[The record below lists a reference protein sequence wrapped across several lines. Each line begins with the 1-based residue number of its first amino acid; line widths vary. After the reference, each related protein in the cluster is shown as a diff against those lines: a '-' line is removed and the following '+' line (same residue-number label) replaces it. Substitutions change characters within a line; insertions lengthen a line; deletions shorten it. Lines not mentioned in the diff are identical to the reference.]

1 MGSVQVEE
9 DYGNLDRYQDVLGQ
23 LPMLQVYSHVLYFFA
38 MPEGVTAQDVV
49 RDLEVAVTKVRRQVP
64 WMGARIVNEGKGPG
78 SSGLYRPVACAPPQP
93 AIDVKFIPDDAG
105 HPSYAELRTHKAPQ
119 SMIQTEL
126 LTPVP
131 AFPQKFDD
139 SDESPAHVVRVQA
152 SFIRGGVIVDF
163 AIAHNIA
170 DAGGHFGL
178 VKLVAAAMRGEAIA
192 PELLALAN
200 HDRRGLPRLLG
211 PDEPLLDHSRHK
223 RSSLLPPPAPN
234 PSPEPARYHV
244 FRFSPQSMARLKVL
258 ASQPE
263 PTSPSDTAPALVPA
277 PAPVPAHA
285 HAHAHATAHAPA
297 PAFISTDDALCA
309 FIWKRLISVRQG
321 RHPPTTRSRFG
332 RQMDGRRL
340 VGLGPDYMGEMA
352 HNAECVLSFG
362 ELATLPVG
370 AIAGRLRAA
379 LNAANTLHHLRSF
392 ATFVAREEDKAA
404 ITYAGEFRGETDV
417 GCSSIRALRGVF
429 PGFGRLGTPEFV
441 RRPPSVP
448 FASTVVLF
456 PGSEA
461 GDCDAVAC
469 LTDRDFAVLRGD
481 VEWNEFVEY
490 IG

>member
-49 RDLEVAVTKVRRQVP
+49 HDLEIAVTKVRRQVP
-64 WMGARIVNEGKGPG
+64 WMGARIVSEGKGPG
-78 SSGLYRPVACAPPQP
+78 NSGLYRPVACAPPQP
-93 AIDVKFIPDDAG
+93 AIDVKFIPDDAN
-105 HPSYAELRTHKAPQ
+105 HPSYAELRTRKAPQ
-119 SMIQTEL
+119 SMIHTEL

-131 AFPQKFDD
+131 AFPQKFED

-178 VKLVAAAMRGEAIA
+178 VKLVAAAMRGEPFA

-200 HDRRGLPRLLG
+200 HDRRGLPQLLG

-223 RSSLLPPPAPN
+223 RASVPLANPSPS

-244 FRFSPQSMARLKVL
+244 FRFSPQSMARLKAL
-258 ASQPE
+258 ASQHE
-263 PTSPSDTAPALVPA
+263 PTSPSDTAP
-277 PAPVPAHA
+277 
-285 HAHAHATAHAPA
+285 PA

-309 FIWKRLISVRQG
+309 FIWKHLISVRQS
-321 RHPPTTRSRFG
+321 RHAPTTRSRFG

-352 HNAECVLSFG
+352 HNAECVLTFG
-362 ELATLPVG
+362 ELATLSVG

-379 LNAANTLHHLRSF
+379 LNAANTLYHLRSF
-392 ATFVAREEDKAA
+392 ATFVAREEDKSA

-469 LTDRDFAVLRGD
+469 LTDRDFEVLRGD
-481 VEWNEFVEY
+481 GEWNGFVEY